1 MQTAPAY
8 ALQRII
14 VRRAFNLSVLYI
26 HLCTITYSESR
37 TFEHLIHNNRIT
49 AQSCHCFTVIHIVK
63 NKKKCRKQIEKKE
76 EIPKKKNRDDLQPFI
91 DSCGH
96 GK

>member
-14 VRRAFNLSVLYI
+14 VRRAFNLSMLYI

-49 AQSCHCFTVIHIVK
+49 AQSCHSFTVIHTV
-63 NKKKCRKQIEKKE
+63 NNNNKKCRKEKVKKE
-76 EIPKKKNRDDLQPFI
+76 EIPKKIVMIYSHL
-91 DSCGH
+91 
-96 GK
+96 